1 MYDAVPQANA
11 ILLKSIL
18 HNWDDQESVK
28 ILERCKEA
36 IKNKDN
42 GKKGKVIIIDI
53 VVGKNG
59 FGDDEDNTSLQT
71 QLFYDMQMIVF
82 LAGKQRNEKEWAKIF
97 FDAGYN
103 QPKRRKRRVLAVP
116 FTGQKHSIIP
126 GNAGTG

>member
-36 IKNKDN
+36 ITNKDN
-42 GKKGKVIIIDI
+42 GKKGKLIIIDI

-97 FDAGYN
+97 FDAGFKSYKIT
-103 QPKRRKRRVLAVP
+103 PIFGLRSLIEVYP
-116 FTGQKHSIIP
+116 
-126 GNAGTG
+126 